1 MSGIVRRFLILKHSS
16 IPLSI
21 QYSLHASHP
30 EAHEFTVQMHITN
43 PNPDGQVVRL
53 PTWIPGSYMIRDF
66 SKNIITIDA
75 ASGANP
81 VELMKLDKTTWQA
94 PAGLKALTLHYVV
107 YAWDLSVRTAHLDA
121 NHGFFNGTSVFLSA
135 DGHEASEHTVNLVP
149 SDSDACLGWQVA
161 TSLKPRD
168 VNDEGFGLY
177 EAIDYD
183 DLIDHPVEMGNFER
197 VSFTAAGLQHELV
210 LTGRYHTDI
219 QRIVKDLIVICEY
232 QIKFFGEPSPVQD
245 KYVFLVMV
253 VGEGYGGLE
262 HRASTALLVSR
273 DDLPVPGDEERS
285 EKYVQFLGLCSHE
298 YFHTWNVK
306 RIKPAVFVPYELAA
320 ESYTEL
326 LWFFEGMTS
335 YYDDLLLVRC
345 GLVTPDTYLKLLGKI
360 VTRVQ
365 RGAGRLVQSVTE
377 SSFDAWSKFYKQD
390 ENAPNAIVSY
400 YAKGAMVAV
409 CLDAEIRKATA
420 GKKSLDDVMQ
430 TLWQNWLS
438 TGGAGIDEHEP
449 QRIASDIAGVDLS
462 DFFDNALYS
471 TDELPMQ
478 AALEQ
483 LGVDLNYRAR
493 SSATDL
499 GGEAAKTSLPAWV
512 GANVSSAPGG
522 VKITHVFNNGAALAA
537 GLAAGD
543 TVVALDYVSV
553 SVASFADDLV
563 RQQSEEVVTVHYFRL
578 GELHVASLPILSP
591 PKDTAV
597 LSVADE
603 ARFNTWIHNDTVSVS
618 S

>member
-1 MSGIVRRFLILKHSS
+1 M
-16 IPLSI
+16 SI
-21 QYSLHASHP
+21 QYSLQVSHP
-30 EAHEFTVQMHITN
+30 EAHEFTVQMHISS
-43 PNPDGQVVRL
+43 PDPAGQVLRL

-66 SKNIITIDA
+66 AKNIVTLDA
-75 ASGANP
+75 ASGDDP
-81 VELMKLDKTTWQA
+81 VELVKLDKTTWQA
-94 PAGLKALTLHYVV
+94 PAGLTSLTLHYVI

-135 DGHEASEHTVNLVP
+135 DGHEQSEHSVTIEP
-149 SDSDACLGWQVA
+149 SASDACVGWQVA
-161 TSLKPRD
+161 TSMKQSQVD
-168 VNDEGFGLY
+168 ADGFGVY
-177 EAIDYD
+177 QAADYD
-183 DLIDHPVEMGNFER
+183 ELIDHPFEMGRFER
-197 VSFTAAGLQHELV
+197 VSFMAAGLPHELV

-219 QRIVKDLIVICEY
+219 DRIVKDLIVICEY
-232 QIKFFGEPSPVQD
+232 QIKFFGEPSPVD
-245 KYVFLVMV
+245 GKYVFLVMV

-273 DDLPVPGDEERS
+273 DDLPVPGDEARS

-335 YYDDLLLVRC
+335 YYDDLLLLRS
-345 GLVTPDTYLKLLGKI
+345 GLIPSNTYLKLLGQI
-360 VTRVQ
+360 ITRVQ

-409 CLDAEIRKATA
+409 CLDAEIRRATN
-420 GKKSLDDVMQ
+420 GEKSLDDVMK
-430 TLWQNWLS
+430 TLWRNWLS
-438 TGGAGIDEHEP
+438 SGGAGIDEHEP
-449 QRIASDIAGVDLS
+449 QRIASELTGTDLTE
-462 DFFDNALYS
+462 FFNTALYT
-471 TDELPMQ
+471 TDELPME
-478 AALEQ
+478 AALQE
-483 LGVDLNYRAR
+483 LGVSLNYRAR
-493 SSATDL
+493 SSATDR
-499 GGEAAKTSLPAWV
+499 GGEPAKTGLPAWV
-512 GANVSSAPGG
+512 GANVAPAPGG
-522 VKITHVFNNGAALAA
+522 VAITHVFNNGAALEA

-543 TVVALDYVSV
+543 TVVALDYASV
-553 SVASFADDLV
+553 TASGFADDLI

-578 GELHVASLPILSP
+578 GELHVGSLPIRP
-591 PKDTAV
+591 PALDTAV

-603 ARFNTWIHNDTVSVS
+603 SRFKAWSHLSDVNGDKSVS
-618 S
+618 ETNA

>member
-1 MSGIVRRFLILKHSS
+1 M
-16 IPLSI
+16 SI

-30 EAHEFTVQMHITN
+30 EAHEFTVEMHISA
-43 PNPDGQVVRL
+43 PDPAGQVLRL

-66 SKNIITIDA
+66 AKNLVTLDA
-75 ASGANP
+75 VSANVP
-81 VELMKLDKTTWQA
+81 VELVKLDKTTWQA
-94 PAGLKALTLHYVV
+94 PAGLTELTLHYVI
-107 YAWDLSVRTAHLDA
+107 YAWDLSVRTAHLDT

-135 DGHEASEHTVNLVP
+135 DGHEETEHTVTIEP
-149 SDSDACLGWQVA
+149 GASEACSGWQVA
-161 TSLKPRD
+161 TSMKPINVAAD
-168 VNDEGFGLY
+168 GFGVY
-177 EAIDYD
+177 QAQDYD
-183 DLIDHPVEMGNFER
+183 ELIDHPFEMGLFER
-197 VSFTAAGLQHELV
+197 VSFMAAGLEHDLV

-219 QRIVKDLIVICEY
+219 DRIVKDLIVICEH
-232 QIKFFGEPSPVQD
+232 QIKFFGEPSPVED

-262 HRASTALLVSR
+262 HRASTALLVTR
-273 DDLPVPGDEERS
+273 DDLPVPGDEELS

-335 YYDDLLLVRC
+335 YYDDLMLLRS
-345 GLVTPDTYLKLLGKI
+345 GLIPANTYLKLLGQT

-377 SSFDAWSKFYKQD
+377 SSFDAWNKFYKQD

-409 CLDAEIRKATA
+409 CLDAEIRRATN
-420 GKKSLDDVMQ
+420 GEKSLDDVML
-430 TLWQNWLS
+430 TLWKNWLTS
-438 TGGAGIDEHEP
+438 GGAGIEEHEP
-449 QRIASDIAGVDLS
+449 QRIACDIAGTDLNE
-462 DFFDNALYS
+462 FFNLALYS

-478 AALEQ
+478 AALAE
-483 LGVDLNYRAR
+483 LGVELQYRAR
-493 SSATDL
+493 SGPADR

-512 GANVSSAPGG
+512 GANIGPASGG
-522 VKITHVFNNGAALAA
+522 VKLTHVFNDGAALAA

-543 TVVALDYVSV
+543 TIVALDYVSV
-553 SVASFADDLV
+553 SVSSFANDLV
-563 RQQSEEVVTVHYFRL
+563 RHQSEEMVTVHYFRL
-578 GELHVASLPILSP
+578 GELSVCSLPIVP
-591 PKDTAV
+591 PAIDTAV
-597 LSVADE
+597 LSVSDE
-603 ARFNTWIHNDTVSVS
+603 SRFNAWTGVKPVDVANA
-618 S
+618 